1 MYMWAVYGFR
11 AAAAHFAVLKKHC
24 PLFVIVINVELSVGV
39 VSGKNKGCLILGDEG
54 FLVILGKFY
63 RFVGFTGRSRQVMH
77 QLMQIRVFPK
87 GFKCLNLIA
96 LNEGGFPDCSR
107 QAVRRRLNE

>member
-54 FLVILGKFY
+54 FWSFWVNSIDLLDLLVGL
-63 RFVGFTGRSRQVMH
+63 
-77 QLMQIRVFPK
+77 
-87 GFKCLNLIA
+87 
-96 LNEGGFPDCSR
+96 
-107 QAVRRRLNE
+107 VRLCIN